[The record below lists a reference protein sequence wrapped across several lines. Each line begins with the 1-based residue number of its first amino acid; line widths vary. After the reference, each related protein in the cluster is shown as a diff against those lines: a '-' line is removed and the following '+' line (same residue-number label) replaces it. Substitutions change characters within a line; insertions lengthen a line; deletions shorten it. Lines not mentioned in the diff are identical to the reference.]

1 MDQLTKRQTEF
12 LVLLRKFVRER
23 GYPPTVR
30 ELVSLTGRKS
40 TAGVQKLLD
49 ALERKGYIK
58 KAPGRSRG
66 ILLLGE
72 IQSVSVPLV
81 ECVVAGTPVLSEEHI
96 EGYCALDESVVP
108 EGAFLLRVQ
117 GDSMIGDHIQ
127 DGDLILVR
135 PQPRAEDGAI
145 IVAMVDGET
154 TVKRLRRRAGG
165 IQLVPSNPSLR
176 PLSIREDE
184 QLRIIGTVVAIF
196 RFLDPEFSLSS
207 EPRLHGEPN
216 GNSGHHPTEAKKR

>member
-1 MDQLTKRQTEF
+1 
-12 LVLLRKFVRER
+12 
-23 GYPPTVR
+23 
-30 ELVSLTGRKS
+30 
-40 TAGVQKLLD
+40 
-49 ALERKGYIK
+49 
-58 KAPGRSRG
+58 
-66 ILLLGE
+66 
-72 IQSVSVPLV
+72 
-81 ECVVAGTPVLSEEHI
+81 
-96 EGYCALDESVVP
+96 
-108 EGAFLLRVQ
+108 
-117 GDSMIGDHIQ
+117 MIGDHIQ